1 MREIKFRY
9 VLKVYN
15 TSRDD
20 PAYYEWLELPI
31 FTLSELEHNG
41 LDKWVLKNVNGI
53 IETIAKNQYI
63 GLKDKNGKEIYEGD
77 IVKGGISYNWRENE
91 IGIVEF
97 GLFESDNSGDEY
109 SANEV
114 CGWNIKPI
122 KLTEEDD
129 VVTGGFIWKKLEI
142 IGNIYENPELMEAK

>member
-41 LDKWVLKNVNGI
+41 LDKWILKNVEGI
-53 IETIAKNQYI
+53 IETIAKNQFT
-63 GLKDKNGKEIYEGD
+63 GLKDKNGKEVYEGD
-77 IVKGGISYNWRENE
+77 VLVGLGDTYH
-91 IGIVEF
+91 VEWDKDEARWLLIYYDEHGTQWANSF
-97 GLFESDNSGDEY
+97 HLGDNKDL
-109 SANEV
+109 
-114 CGWNIKPI
+114 K
-122 KLTEEDD
+122 
-129 VVTGGFIWKKLEI
+129 I
-142 IGNIYENPELMEAK
+142 IGNIYENPELLEEK